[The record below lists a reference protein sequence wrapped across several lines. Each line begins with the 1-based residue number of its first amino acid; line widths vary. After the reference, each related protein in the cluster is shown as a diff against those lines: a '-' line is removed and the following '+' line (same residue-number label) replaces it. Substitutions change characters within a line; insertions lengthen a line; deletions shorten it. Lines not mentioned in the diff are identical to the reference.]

1 MLRSLVNCCCYDT
14 SGECKSFDAKSVHHL
29 DEGKKNMFDFHY
41 TDINSRFG
49 GSLGACHP
57 KIYWVLLGGTLFESY
72 P

>member
-1 MLRSLVNCCCYDT
+1 MT
-14 SGECKSFDAKSVHHL
+14 HL
-29 DEGKKNMFDFHY
+29 ASANLLMQKVCTILTKGKNMFDFHY